1 MVDEPSGRNAVRL
14 VVVITLSF
22 TTQPLF
28 LQDSSPSL
36 HNGLLEELADRL
48 SERVLVSTV
57 REVVFIAKT
66 IPPPARA
73 VAIGSWSTKG
83 KGKVN
88 RCPRRRRSIKGPA
101 VSLPSSVFLLPIR
114 LPIGHRAVSVEER
127 QDR

>member
-57 REVVFIAKT
+57 REV
-66 IPPPARA
+66 
-73 VAIGSWSTKG
+73 
-83 KGKVN
+83 
-88 RCPRRRRSIKGPA
+88 
-101 VSLPSSVFLLPIR
+101 LL
-114 LPIGHRAVSVEER
+114 
-127 QDR
+127 